1 MGILDKIKE
10 ALFGEKTIAASDQM
24 VDKVWDTAEK
34 IKKESVSLGD
44 KIKGKIDHYDS
55 LARKEQEQE
64 KKEQEFRP
72 HNSSEASLLSDSDT
86 FFQKADQFAKGD
98 YDAAQKGKITI
109 AEKKLL
115 VDKPPKG
122 PVKGF
127 EDLDGDGDEIID
139 DAIIE
144 E

>member
-10 ALFGEKTIAASDQM
+10 VLFGEKTMAASDQM
-24 VDKVWDTAEK
+24 VDKVWNTADK
-34 IKKESVSLGD
+34 IKKESTSLGD
-44 KIKGKIDHYDS
+44 KIKSKIDHYDE
-55 LARKEQEQE
+55 LARIEQALE
-64 KKEQEFRP
+64 KNEKEFRP
-72 HNSSEASLLSDSDT
+72 HSSHGESLLDDSRD
-86 FFQKADQFAKGD
+86 FFEKADQFANGE

-109 AEKKLL
+109 EQKEPVEK
-115 VDKPPKG
+115 PAKG

>member
-10 ALFGEKTIAASDQM
+10 TLFGEKTIAASDQL
-24 VDKVWDTAEK
+24 VDKVWDTANK
-34 IKKESVSLGD
+34 IKKESASLGEQ
-44 KIKGKIDHYDS
+44 IKSKIDHIDE
-55 LARKEQEQE
+55 LARKEKAEE

-72 HNSSEASLLSDSDT
+72 HSSHGESLLDDSGD
-86 FFQKADQFAKGD
+86 FFEKADQFAKGD

-109 AEKKLL
+109 GGKIEPT
-115 VDKPPKG
+115 DKPAKG

>member
-24 VDKVWDTAEK
+24 VDKVWDTADK
-34 IKKESVSLGD
+34 IKKESASLGD
-44 KIKGKIDHYDS
+44 KIKSKIDHYDEI
-55 LARKEQEQE
+55 ARREKEQE
-64 KKEQEFRP
+64 KKEREFRP
-72 HNSSEASLLSDSDT
+72 HSSHGEGLLDDSGD
-86 FFQKADQFAKGD
+86 FFEKADQFARGD
-98 YDAAQKGKITI
+98 YDAVQKGKITI
-109 AEKKLL
+109 EGKLDQVEK
-115 VDKPPKG
+115 PAKG